1 MKKLILILSTFI
13 LTLFLTSCK
22 VNWFG
27 ETFDAPWYFIAI
39 PVAIIFVIGYLV
51 IMSKTFICPK
61 CNTEFKPKW
70 HHLHA
75 TLHYM
80 DKRVGRCP
88 ICGYKGFCKVKKL
101 K

>member
-1 MKKLILILSTFI
+1 MKKLILIISTFI
-13 LTLFLTSCK
+13 LTLALTSCK

-27 ETFDAPWYFIAI
+27 KTLDAPWYFIAI
-39 PVAIIFVIGYLV
+39 PVAIILVAGYLI

-70 HHLHA
+70 YHLDA
-75 TLHYM
+75 TIHYM
-80 DKRVGRCP
+80 DTRVGRCP
-88 ICGYKGFCKVKKL
+88 KCGYKGFCKVKKF

>member
-1 MKKLILILSTFI
+1 MKKLILIISTLI
-13 LTLFLTSCK
+13 LTLALTSCK

-27 ETFDAPWYFIAI
+27 ETLDAPWYFIAI
-39 PVAIIFVIGYLV
+39 PVAIILVAGYLI

-70 HHLHA
+70 HHLDA
-75 TLHYM
+75 TLHCM

-88 ICGYKGFCKVKKL
+88 NCGYKGFCKVKKL